1 MARTSSPSGGR
12 APAKGSSRSKASAPA
27 PKRYVDEPE
36 KPPVAARAWM
46 AVAHGVGGMFRAF
59 GPENLERD
67 QRRDGFPFFLVVL
80 VRLFGR
86 GGGIRL
92 TVGIDGDVAVGV
104 AVV

>member
-12 APAKGSSRSKASAPA
+12 APAKGSPRSKAPAPA

-36 KPPVAARAWM
+36 KPAIAVRAWM

-59 GPENLERD
+59 GPESLERD

-80 VRLFGR
+80 AV
-86 GGGIRL
+86 I
-92 TVGIDGDVAVGV
+92 VGVLVAAAAVG
-104 AVV
+104 AVLLLG